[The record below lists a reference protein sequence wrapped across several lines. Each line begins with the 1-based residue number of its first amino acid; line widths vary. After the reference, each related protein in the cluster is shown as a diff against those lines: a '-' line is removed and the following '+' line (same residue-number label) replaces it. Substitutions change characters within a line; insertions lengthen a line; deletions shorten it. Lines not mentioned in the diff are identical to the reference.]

1 MNEWI
6 KTTLAEIADIRV
18 SNVDKKSYQGER
30 AVMLCNYMDVYS
42 NDYIT
47 RDISFMEAT
56 ANIMEI
62 AKFTVSKGDVLITKD
77 SETPFD
83 IGIPAVVE
91 EDIDNLICGYHLAQL
106 RPDENKVDSVF
117 LAKKLAMPDVASYFS
132 RVAAGSTR
140 YGLSNG
146 AIANTIISIPPLKKQ
161 KKISHVLKCLD
172 STLART
178 EELIKKYQQIKVGM
192 MHDLFTRGIDAD
204 GKLRPHRNLS
214 PGLYQKTSNGWFPK
228 DWQFSRLGDA
238 LLRIDSGWSPA
249 CYETPPGIGEWGVLK
264 VSAVTKGY
272 YDFSESKTL
281 PMNLKPIPSIEVK
294 NEDVIMTRA
303 NGVAELVGKCVQV
316 WQTQDKLMLSDKLLR
331 LVPNDYMLKG
341 FLYHLMCSNDI
352 VKQIVKAMSGSS
364 GQRNISQSEIK
375 NFLCPIPSIDEQHMI
390 SNILLAYDKLI
401 EREKIALAKM
411 KKYKHGLMQDLLT
424 GKVAVRVKL
433 KNTEASHV

>member
-1 MNEWI
+1 MSEWI
-6 KTTLAEIADIRV
+6 SNSLGELVSFQKGKKVITSPFLLNGYEPYLGAGALSGEHDGYALSSFAIRAGVDDILMLWDGERSGLCSSGLNGVVSSTVCKLTPKNNISGSFLYYFLLSKFDWIQSRRTGTGVPHVPKDLGRILDVKHPKSLKEQEEIAAILKI
-18 SNVDKKSYQGER
+18 VDKVIEHTN
-30 AVMLCNYMDVYS
+30 C
-42 NDYIT
+42 
-47 RDISFMEAT
+47 
-56 ANIMEI
+56 
-62 AKFTVSKGDVLITKD
+62 
-77 SETPFD
+77 
-83 IGIPAVVE
+83 
-91 EDIDNLICGYHLAQL
+91 
-106 RPDENKVDSVF
+106 
-117 LAKKLAMPDVASYFS
+117 
-132 RVAAGSTR
+132 
-140 YGLSNG
+140 
-146 AIANTIISIPPLKKQ
+146 
-161 KKISHVLKCLD
+161 
-172 STLART
+172 
-178 EELIKKYQQIKVGM
+178 LIKKHQKVKIGM
-192 MHDLFTRGIDAD
+192 MYDLFTRGVSID
-204 GKLRPHRNLS
+204 GSLRPRYEQNPELYKETDLGFLPREWIIS
-214 PGLYQKTSNGWFPK
+214 PLR
-228 DWQFSRLGDA
+228 DVLM
-238 LLRIDSGWSPA
+238 RIDSGWSPA
-249 CYETPPGIGEWGVLK
+249 CYEIPPGNGEWGVLK

-424 GKVAVRVKL
+424 GKVAVGVKP
-433 KNTEASHV
+433 KNTEAPHV